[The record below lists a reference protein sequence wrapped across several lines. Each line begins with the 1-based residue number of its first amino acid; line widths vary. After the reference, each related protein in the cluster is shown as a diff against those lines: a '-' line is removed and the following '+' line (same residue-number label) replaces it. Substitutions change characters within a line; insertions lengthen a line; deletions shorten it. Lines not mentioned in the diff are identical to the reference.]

1 MKIFGVFS
9 ASKIPNPHL
18 RNWGYFGDFSLE
30 ILEDSKSPIPDPHP
44 REFFD
49 LARNENSQSPIPIKS
64 HPKATSDYKDITD
77 MRLTL
82 FRKFDCVSAEFSK
95 EIFRNFYL
103 TLTNSMSQF
112 HSEQGKKLSAL
123 FFRSLIAQ
131 AKIPS
136 FP

>member
-1 MKIFGVFS
+1 MLQVGIFIEDFWGFFGL
-9 ASKIPNPHL
+9 KNPIPHL

-30 ILEDSKSPIPDPHP
+30 ILEDS